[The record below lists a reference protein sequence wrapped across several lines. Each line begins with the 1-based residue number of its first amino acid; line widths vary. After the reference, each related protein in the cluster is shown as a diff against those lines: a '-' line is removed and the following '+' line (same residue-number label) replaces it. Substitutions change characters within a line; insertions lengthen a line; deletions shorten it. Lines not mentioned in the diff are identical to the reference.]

1 VKALG
6 VIGYHHSGK
15 TTLVVALVK
24 ALTARGLRVAT
35 IKDIHNEQYRV
46 DTEGKNTAL
55 HIAAGS
61 VQTFARGLHDSA
73 MIYPTPLALNRIL
86 PHIDADFLII
96 EGMKDAAVPKIVC
109 ATNPQD
115 LDELS
120 DDTAIAISGVISDEL
135 STYQALDVFSAE
147 RDIEKLV
154 ELLLAKCFK
163 LLPMADPECCGR
175 CGSTCYQMACDIVQ
189 GRRKRDECVLDS
201 GNGLSLEVDGREVS
215 IVPFVQDVLRDTILG
230 VLKNLRDTD
239 ISKEIRI
246 RFRHDQE

>member
-1 VKALG
+1 MKALG
-6 VIGYHHSGK
+6 VIGFHHSGK
-15 TTLVVALVK
+15 TTLVVSLVK

-46 DTEGKNTAL
+46 DTQGKNTAL

-73 MIYPTPLALNRIL
+73 MIYPHPLSLKEIM
-86 PHIDADFLII
+86 PHLKADILII

-109 ATNPQD
+109 AKNSGD
-115 LDELS
+115 IDELL
-120 DDTAIAISGVISDEL
+120 DDSVIAISGVISDEL
-135 STYQALDVFSAE
+135 KQYQGLDAWSAE
-147 RDIEKLV
+147 REID
-154 ELLLAKCFK
+154 ELCQIVLSKSFK
-163 LLPMADPECCGR
+163 MLPQADPECCSR

-189 GRRKRDECVLDS
+189 GRRERSECVMDS
-201 GNGLSLEVDGREVS
+201 GNGLILEAGGREIA
-215 IVPFVQDVLRDTILG
+215 IVPFVQDILRDTILG

-246 RFRHDQE
+246 TFQHD